1 MRVLCVCVCVWRT
14 PAPSRC
20 QTWRW
25 TSAITWTLTSCRR
38 STGWSEVL
46 FILSPQKHFC
56 NFAAE
61 TRSGSQAQLFDEVTV
76 CTFFFYEMWHSYQF
90 VMIVLIKFVFS
101 HFDYNLF
108 CFMMVYIESKQS
120 SEDMMSVTI
129 DTSWLKFNIFHYTCF
144 PNTMFHFQLPENTEH
159 LFILINKVET
169 KPFFSAVCTRI
180 QMVCQR
186 RWGLS
191 CCPSRTDR
199 PDRGQSRR
207 AAGRTRRRRSG
218 DEE

>member
-1 MRVLCVCVCVWRT
+1 MIIFSSVGHILPHLTLPSVKPFLFCFLETNTLQVFDPLLVCFCLLMRVLCVCVWRT

-38 STGWSEVL
+38 STGGSEVL

-76 CTFFFYEMWHSYQF
+76 CTFFFFYEMWHSYQF
-90 VMIVLIKFVFS
+90 VMIVL
-101 HFDYNLF
+101 
-108 CFMMVYIESKQS
+108 
-120 SEDMMSVTI
+120 
-129 DTSWLKFNIFHYTCF
+129 TCF
-144 PNTMFHFQLPENTEH
+144 PNTVFHFQLPENTEH